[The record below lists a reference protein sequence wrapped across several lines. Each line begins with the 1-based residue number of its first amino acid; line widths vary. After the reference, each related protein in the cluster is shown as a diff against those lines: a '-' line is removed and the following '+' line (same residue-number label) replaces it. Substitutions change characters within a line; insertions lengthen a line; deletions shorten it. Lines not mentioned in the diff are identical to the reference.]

1 MQPTWDDTDHAP
13 AHDEVIAALGRVLD
27 SKQFSRSP
35 RARGFLVYVV
45 TETLAGRGERLSERT
60 IARGALQRA
69 ADFDGRDDA
78 SVRVQ
83 AVRIRKS
90 LEDYYARAGHEDP
103 LRITLARGSY
113 VPQFTRASASA
124 SSGPTSPG
132 VVVVMLTS
140 SGDDPAALFARS
152 MSESLVQS
160 LARHTHIT
168 VVGPIDASS
177 DASASAAA
185 GGVTSI
191 LTGHVSVRD
200 GILLLAVRLV
210 HAASDEVLWSSDET
224 VEVSELGRFE
234 TEVQWSREIA
244 SKLGDPSGLVIRQ
257 ELGRRRLEGAGT
269 ELAARLAF
277 YAFLDRET
285 VESLTEA
292 VREVDLALDAGV
304 RTAPLLAMRAALAN
318 AMSMYDSSRRDTELD
333 LAETLAREAL
343 SLDGS
348 NAHAHLVLSWP
359 ACARGHSALA
369 IEHAE
374 TAVRLAPYHPS
385 YLFAAG
391 MTICASGDWPRGT
404 ALIREAHRLHP
415 GMSSHSHAFLAL
427 GHLVEDDYDRALA
440 EASVLSAD
448 GGFVWGPLFRSMA
461 LSGLGF
467 EDEARAEAARAREM
481 RPDVM
486 DDVATHLGALARL
499 TDAQLER
506 LVGLVDAVDAPA
518 EAALPDPDVVIAL
531 QRTPGA
537 RADSRRG
544 A

>member
-1 MQPTWDDTDHAP
+1 MQPTSDEVERTP
-13 AHDEVIAALGRVLD
+13 TPDEVITALGRVLD
-27 SKQFSRSP
+27 SRQFSRSP
-35 RARGFLVYVV
+35 RARGFLVYAV

-83 AVRIRKS
+83 AVRVRKS
-90 LEDYYARAGHEDP
+90 LEDYYASSGDEDP
-103 LRITLARGSY
+103 LRIVLTRGSY
-113 VPQFTRASASA
+113 IPQFIRASTRTGAV
-124 SSGPTSPG
+124 PTAPG

-152 MSESLVQS
+152 MSETLVQS
-160 LARHTHIT
+160 LARHTHIK

-177 DASASAAA
+177 DAAASAAA

-200 GILLLAVRLV
+200 GVLLLTVRLV
-210 HAASDEVLWSSDET
+210 DAASDEVLWSSDET
-224 VEVSELGRFE
+224 VEVVQLGRFE
-234 TEVQWSREIA
+234 TEAQWSREIA
-244 SKLGDPSGLVIRQ
+244 SQLGDPSGLVIRQ
-257 ELGRRRLEGAGT
+257 ELGRRPPEGAGT

-292 VREVDLALDAGV
+292 VREVDLALDSGV

-318 AMSMYDSSRRDTELD
+318 AMSMYDSERRDAELD

-359 ACARGHSALA
+359 ACARGHGKLA

-374 TAVRLAPYHPS
+374 TAVSLAPYHPS

-391 MTICASGDWPRGT
+391 MTICSSGDWPRGT

-415 GMSSHSHAFLAL
+415 GMSGHSHAFLAL
-427 GHLVEDDYDRALA
+427 GHLVEEDYDRALA

-448 GGFVWGPLFRSMA
+448 GGFVWGPLFRAMA

-467 EDEARAEAARAREM
+467 EDEARVEAARARDM

-486 DDVATHLGALARL
+486 DDVAGHLGDVARL
-499 TDAQLER
+499 TDEQLER
-506 LVGLVDAVDAPA
+506 LAGLVSAVTA
-518 EAALPDPDVVIAL
+518 EAEAELPDPDVVIAL
-531 QRTPGA
+531 QRTPESSVRSGR
-537 RADSRRG
+537 RA
-544 A
+544 